1 MLRQLLAPIG
11 LLLSVLLAVAAPA
24 PDRQSPAVEPDPFE
38 AQIEKS
44 LKAQGA
50 YVNRD
55 EQAPGK
61 PIREI
66 INVRNISD
74 AELRSLAGVR
84 RLHHL
89 QLVNVGDAQVKV
101 AAGLQQ
107 LRRFS
112 VCGDASLTDA
122 GIAELNRLPS
132 LEEVMVQ
139 CGTVTQ
145 EGIKALTGSRRLKTL
160 GLQSVALTD
169 TGMKHLAEF
178 KELRWLYLNTTQVTG
193 EQLSSVKQVR
203 SLYLYGNPLT
213 PAGIK
218 ELGKLTNLRELT
230 VGHRFI
236 DENVKELV
244 GLTHLEMLNL
254 QQNPAIS
261 AACLKWLVEM
271 EELQD
276 LWLSDTAM
284 TGAGFKQLA
293 GHKKL
298 RGLYLYS
305 TPTNDA
311 GLKEIAAI
319 KSLEK
324 LWLSRTPITDAGL
337 KHLAGLPNLR
347 ELVVAETRL
356 SAEALSALQKALPRC
371 KILGAPSD
379 NQGLPGISP

>member
-1 MLRQLLAPIG
+1 M
-11 LLLSVLLAVAAPA
+11 SVLLAVAARA
-24 PDRQSPAVEPDPFE
+24 QERQPSAAEPDPFE
-38 AQIEKS
+38 AQIRES

-66 INVRNISD
+66 INVRNITD
-74 AELRSLAGVR
+74 AELRSLARVR
-84 RLHHL
+84 HLQHL

-101 AAGLQQ
+101 ASGLSQ

-122 GIAELNRLPS
+122 GLVELNRLPR
-132 LEEVMVQ
+132 LEEVFVQ
-139 CGTVTQ
+139 CGSVTHV
-145 EGIKALTGSRRLKTL
+145 GIKALTASKRLKSL

-178 KELRWLYLNTTQVTG
+178 QELRWLYLNMTQVTG
-193 EQLSSVKQVR
+193 EQLSSLKQVR

-230 VGHRFI
+230 VGHRFT

-244 GLTHLEMLNL
+244 GLIHLEMLNL
-254 QQNPAIS
+254 QQNPAIGD
-261 AACLKWLVEM
+261 ACLKWLVEM
-271 EELQD
+271 EHLQE

-284 TGAGFKQLA
+284 TGTGFKRLA

-311 GLKEIAAI
+311 GLKEIAEI
-319 KSLEK
+319 KSLQK

-347 ELVVAETRL
+347 NLVVAETQL

-371 KILGAPSD
+371 EILGAPSG
-379 NQGLPGISP
+379 NQALPGRSP